1 MANTLEIFLN
11 GNSKDLEA
19 ALNSAE
25 KKLSAFGSK
34 MKDVGQSMSLRLS
47 APLALLGGA
56 AIKMAT
62 DFNESLNKV
71 DVAFKGSS
79 AEVQAFA
86 KNTLKSFGIAEGT
99 ALDMA
104 ALFGDMATSMGLSTA
119 ESAKLSTSLVGLAGD
134 LASFK
139 NMNIAEVT
147 TALNGIFTGETESLK
162 RLGVVMTEDN
172 LKSYALANG
181 IKKLYT
187 EMSQGEKVML
197 RYQFVTD
204 MTANAHGDFERT
216 GGGAANQMRMMQ
228 EGLKQLGNEFGQVML
243 PTVVKVIKGINDYIG
258 SISQSSDFN
267 KKLIVIIGT
276 LAAALGPLLYVIGL
290 VSEKIIS
297 GFSTAQKVLENM
309 SKFLVANP
317 YLALAAAVAILGTAF
332 IQFTGILNSTK
343 TAQQEM
349 AAVTDQAVQNIAKEK
364 SNLER
369 LVAIAKN
376 ERVSKEERL
385 KAIKAINATS
395 PKMLGFITLETINTD
410 KATDALKRYNSTLL
424 QKAKQQA
431 AMSRIEQL
439 AAENLDLQTGKT
451 NANIDATTLWNWSLY
466 QLSGSLNHAAGGVK
480 YLQKAGEAY
489 GKGLDNQIKK
499 NIELQQAIAKTAG
512 IDLNKV
518 DPLEKAGKAKGTGE
532 ISADAKFDFGD
543 LGTKIKDLNKEIFDD
558 LQSVNK
564 TITSEQENVLKRFLA
579 TTSTQGDEFGKLVKS
594 FFSYDI
600 TQSEFFTSLQK
611 LYGQVSNIATPFQV
625 MEQGI
630 TASTTVLSEQ
640 LALQA
645 EDFNIYMQAM
655 DMLKNTTQQVFQS
668 IGNSIVNSF
677 GLAKTGLEGFIGAMA
692 NVLIQMGAMAI
703 AESIFGKKK
712 VATKYAESQANAVTI
727 GTNAAAAAGPA
738 GLVALA
744 PFIAA
749 AMGVVQGAF
758 TGISAFAKG
767 GIVSGP
773 TMGLMGEYMGA
784 KSNPEV
790 IAPLSKLQSMMDFG
804 GGNDMNLSGEFVVRG
819 QDLILAL
826 QRAEKT
832 RNRIG

>member
-25 KKLSAFGSK
+25 KKLSAFGK
-34 MKDVGQSMSLRLS
+34 QMKDVGQSMSLRLS

-181 IKKLYT
+181 IKKLYS
-187 EMSQGEKVML
+187 EMTQGEKVML
-197 RYQFVTD
+197 RYQYVTD

-258 SISQSSDFN
+258 SISKTSDFN
-267 KKLIVIIGT
+267 KKLIVIIGGV
-276 LAAALGPLLYVIGL
+276 AAAIGPLLYIVGL
-290 VSEKIIS
+290 VSEKMVS
-297 GFSTAQKVLENM
+297 GFSAAQKVLESM
-309 SKFLVANP
+309 GKYLIANP
-317 YLALAAAVAILGTAF
+317 YLALAVVVGGLIRIF
-332 IQFTGILNSTK
+332 IEYTGILKQAK
-343 TAQQEM
+343 TAEQEM
-349 AAVTDQAVQNIAKEK
+349 SAVRDQASQNIAKEK

-395 PKMLGFITLETINTD
+395 PKMLGDITLETINTD
-410 KATDALKRYNSTLL
+410 KATDALKRYNKVLL
-424 QKAKQQA
+424 QKATQQA
-431 AMSRIEQL
+431 AMARIEQIS
-439 AAENLDLQTGKT
+439 AENLDLQTGKT
-451 NANIDATTLWNWSLY
+451 NANLDATTLWNWALY
-466 QLSGSLNHAAGGVK
+466 QLSGSLNHATGGVK
-480 YLQKAGEAY
+480 HLQKAGDAY
-489 GKGLDNQIKK
+489 GKGLDDQIDK
-499 NIELQQAIAKTAG
+499 NIKLQEAIAKTAG

-518 DPLEKAGKAKGTGE
+518 DPLEKVKKPKAKGE
-532 ISADAKFDFGD
+532 ISVEPKFDFGA

-564 TITSEQENVLKRFLA
+564 TITSEQENVLKKFLA
-579 TTSTQGDEFGKLVKS
+579 TTSAQGDEFGKLVKS

-611 LYGQVSNIATPFQV
+611 LYGQVTNIATPFQIMDQRV
-625 MEQGI
+625 TESTAVIQEQL
-630 TASTTVLSEQ
+630 SLQSEQ
-640 LALQA
+640 
-645 EDFNIYMQAM
+645 FNMYMQAM

-692 NVLIQMGAMAI
+692 GVLIQMGAMAI

-712 VATKYAESQANAVTI
+712 VATNFATAQSNAAVV

-749 AMGVVQGAF
+749 AMGVVSGAF
-758 TGISAFAKG
+758 AGISAFAKG

-790 IAPLSKLQSMMDFG
+790 IAPLSRLQSMLDNG
-804 GGNDMNLSGEFVVRG
+804 GGNNMNLSGEFVVRG

>member
-1 MANTLEIFLN
+1 MANTLEIFIN

-19 ALNSAE
+19 ALSSAE
-25 KKLSAFGSK
+25 KKLSAFGK
-34 MKDVGQSMSLRLS
+34 QMKDIGQSMSLRLS
-47 APLALLGGA
+47 APLALIGGA

-104 ALFGDMATSMGLSTA
+104 ALFGDMATSMGLSTS

-134 LASFK
+134 LSSFK

-181 IKKLYT
+181 IKKLYS
-187 EMSQGEKVML
+187 EMTQGEKVML
-197 RYQFVTD
+197 RYQYVTD
-204 MTANAHGDFERT
+204 ATANAHGDFERT
-216 GGGAANQMRMMQ
+216 GGGAANQMRMLQ
-228 EGLKQLGNEFGQVML
+228 EGLKELGNEFGQVML
-243 PTVVKVIKGINDYIG
+243 PTVVKVIKGINDYIS
-258 SISQSSDFN
+258 SISKTSDFS
-267 KKLIVIIGT
+267 KKLIVIIGSV
-276 LAAALGPLLYVIGL
+276 AAALGPLLYIVGL
-290 VSEKIIS
+290 VSEKMIS
-297 GFSTAQKVLENM
+297 GFSAAQKVLKSM
-309 SKFLVANP
+309 SAFLIANP
-317 YLALAAAVAILGTAF
+317 YLALAAAVTILGTAF
-332 IQFTGILNSTK
+332 VQYTGILNSTK
-343 TAQQEM
+343 TAEQEM
-349 AAVTDQAVQNIAKEK
+349 SGVRDQANQNIAKEK

-369 LVAIAKN
+369 LLGIAKN

-395 PKMLGFITLETINTD
+395 PEYLKNITLDSINTD
-410 KATDALKRYNSTLL
+410 KAKTAIDKYNTALLK
-424 QKAKQQA
+424 KATQQA
-431 AMSRIEQL
+431 AMARIEQL
-439 AAENLDLQTGKT
+439 AADNLDLQTGKT
-451 NANIDATTLWNWSLY
+451 NANLDANTLLNWSLY
-466 QLSGSLNHAAGGVK
+466 QLTGNVK
-480 YLQKAGEAY
+480 YLKNAGAQY
-489 GKGLDNQIKK
+489 AKGLDDQIKK
-499 NIELQQAIAKTAG
+499 NIELQAAIAKTAG

-518 DPLEKAGKAKGTGE
+518 NPIEEETKKKNVPVE
-532 ISADAKFDFGD
+532 VSAEPKFDFSN
-543 LGTKIKDLNKEIFDD
+543 LGSKIKDLNKEIFDD

-564 TITSEQENVLKRFLA
+564 TITSEQESVLKRFMA
-579 TTSTQGDEFGKLVKS
+579 TQSSRGQEFGKLLKS
-594 FFSYDI
+594 WFSYDI
-600 TQSEFFTSLQK
+600 TNSEFFTSLQK
-611 LYGQVSNIATPFQV
+611 LYGQVTNIATPFQIMDQQV
-625 MEQGI
+625 
-630 TASTTVLSEQ
+630 TASTAKLSEQ
-640 LALQA
+640 LAIQA

-692 NVLIQMGAMAI
+692 GVLIQMGAMAI

-790 IAPLSKLQSMMDFG
+790 IAPLSKLQNMMDFG
-804 GGNDMNLSGEFVVRG
+804 GGNNMNLSGEFVVRG

>member
-25 KKLSAFGSK
+25 KKLSAFGK
-34 MKDVGQSMSLRLS
+34 QMKDVGQSMSLRLS

-139 NMNIAEVT
+139 NMNIQEVT

-187 EMSQGEKVML
+187 EMTQGEKVML
-197 RYQFVTD
+197 RYQYVTD

-258 SISQSSDFN
+258 SISKTSDFN
-267 KKLIVIIGT
+267 KKLIVIIGGV
-276 LAAALGPLLYVIGL
+276 AAALGPLLYIVGL
-290 VSEKIIS
+290 VSEKMIS
-297 GFSTAQKVLENM
+297 GFSAAQKVLQSM
-309 SKFLVANP
+309 SKFLIANP
-317 YLALAAAVAILGTAF
+317 YLALAAALAILGTAF
-332 IQFTGILNSTK
+332 VQYTGILNSTK
-343 TAQQEM
+343 TAEQEM
-349 AAVTDQAVQNIAKEK
+349 SAVRDEANQNIAKEK

-369 LVAIAKN
+369 LVGIAKN

-395 PKMLGFITLETINTD
+395 PEYLKNITLDSINTD
-410 KATDALKRYNSTLL
+410 KAKTAIDKYNTALL
-424 QKAKQQA
+424 QKATQQA

-439 AAENLDLQTGKT
+439 AADNLDLQTGKT
-451 NANIDATTLWNWSLY
+451 NANLDATTLLNWSLY
-466 QLSGSLNHAAGGVK
+466 QLTGNVK
-480 YLQKAGEAY
+480 YLKNAGAQY
-489 GKGLDNQIKK
+489 AKGLDDQIKK
-499 NIELQQAIAKTAG
+499 NIELQAAIAKTAG

-518 DPLEKAGKAKGTGE
+518 NPIEEETKKKTDPVE
-532 ISADAKFDFGD
+532 ISAEAKFDFGD

-564 TITSEQENVLKRFLA
+564 TITSEQENVLKKFLA
-579 TTSTQGDEFGKLVKS
+579 TTSSQGDEFGKLVKS

-611 LYGQVSNIATPFQV
+611 LYGQVTNIATPFQIMDQRV
-625 MEQGI
+625 TES
-630 TASTTVLSEQ
+630 TAILSEQ
-640 LALQA
+640 LAIQA

-790 IAPLSKLQSMMDFG
+790 IAPLSKLQNMMDFG
-804 GGNDMNLSGEFVVRG
+804 GGNNMNLSGEFVVRG

-832 RNRIG
+832 QNRIG

>member
-1 MANTLEIFLN
+1 MANTLEIFIN

-19 ALNSAE
+19 ALSSAE
-25 KKLSAFGSK
+25 KKLSAFGK
-34 MKDVGQSMSLRLS
+34 QMKDIGQSMSLRLS

-181 IKKLYT
+181 IKKLYS
-187 EMSQGEKVML
+187 EMTQGEKVML

-204 MTANAHGDFERT
+204 ATANAHGDFERT

-258 SISQSSDFN
+258 SISKTSDFN
-267 KKLIVIIGT
+267 KKLIVIIGGV
-276 LAAALGPLLYVIGL
+276 AAALGPLLYIVGL
-290 VSEKIIS
+290 VSEKMIS
-297 GFSTAQKVLENM
+297 GFSAAQKVLQSM
-309 SKFLVANP
+309 SKFLIANP
-317 YLALAAAVAILGTAF
+317 YLALAAALAILGTAF
-332 IQFTGILNSTK
+332 VQYTGILNSTK
-343 TAQQEM
+343 TAEQEM
-349 AAVTDQAVQNIAKEK
+349 SAVRDEANQNIAKEK

-369 LVAIAKN
+369 LVGIAKN

-395 PKMLGFITLETINTD
+395 PEYLKNITLDSINTD
-410 KATDALKRYNSTLL
+410 KAKAAIDKYNTALL
-424 QKAKQQA
+424 QKATQQA

-439 AAENLDLQTGKT
+439 AADNLDLQTGKT
-451 NANIDATTLWNWSLY
+451 NANLDATTLLNWSLY
-466 QLSGSLNHAAGGVK
+466 QLTGNVK
-480 YLQKAGEAY
+480 YLKNAGAQY
-489 GKGLDNQIKK
+489 AKGLDDQIKK
-499 NIELQQAIAKTAG
+499 NIELQAAIAKTAG

-518 DPLEKAGKAKGTGE
+518 NPIEEETKKKTDPVE
-532 ISADAKFDFGD
+532 ISAEAKFDFGD

-564 TITSEQENVLKRFLA
+564 TITSEQENVLKKFLA
-579 TTSTQGDEFGKLVKS
+579 TTSSQGAEFGKLIKS
-594 FFSYDI
+594 WFSYDI
-600 TQSEFFTSLQK
+600 TNSEFFTSLQK
-611 LYGQVSNIATPFQV
+611 LYGQVTNIATPFQIMDQRV
-625 MEQGI
+625 TES
-630 TASTTVLSEQ
+630 TAILSEQ
-640 LALQA
+640 LALQS
-645 EDFNIYMQAM
+645 EQFNMYMQAM

-692 NVLIQMGAMAI
+692 NVLVQMGAMAI

-712 VATKYAESQANAVTI
+712 VATNFATAQSNAAVV

-790 IAPLSKLQSMMDFG
+790 IAPLSKLQNMMDFG

>member
-25 KKLSAFGSK
+25 KKLSAFGK
-34 MKDVGQSMSLRLS
+34 QMKDVGQSMSLRLS

-197 RYQFVTD
+197 RYQYVTD

-258 SISQSSDFN
+258 SISKTSDFN
-267 KKLIVIIGT
+267 KKLIVIIGGV
-276 LAAALGPLLYVIGL
+276 AAALGPLLYIVGL
-290 VSEKIIS
+290 VSEKMIS
-297 GFSTAQKVLENM
+297 GFSAAQKVLKSM
-309 SKFLVANP
+309 SAFLIANP
-317 YLALAAAVAILGTAF
+317 YLALAAAVAIVGTAF
-332 IQFTGILNSTK
+332 VTYTGILNSTK
-343 TAQQEM
+343 TAEQEM
-349 AAVTDQAVQNIAKEK
+349 SGVRDQAVQNIAKEK

-410 KATDALKRYNSTLL
+410 KATDAIKRYNGSLL
-424 QKAKQQA
+424 KKATQQA
-431 AMSRIEQL
+431 AMARIEQI
-439 AAENLDLQTGKT
+439 AADNLDLQTGKT
-451 NANIDATTLWNWSLY
+451 NANLNANTLLSWTMY
-466 QLSGSLNHAAGGVK
+466 QLTGNMKYLASAGAKYVK
-480 YLQKAGEAY
+480 GLDEQIDKNKELQKA
-489 GKGLDNQIKK
+489 
-499 NIELQQAIAKTAG
+499 IAKKAG
-512 IDLNKV
+512 IDLDKV
-518 DPLEKAGKAKGTGE
+518 DPIEEEVKKKTDPVE
-532 ISADAKFDFGD
+532 VSAEAKFDFGD

-564 TITSEQENVLKRFLA
+564 TITSEQENVLKKFLA
-579 TTSTQGDEFGKLVKS
+579 TTSAQGDEFGKLVKS

-611 LYGQVSNIATPFQV
+611 LYGQVTNIATPFQIMDQRV
-625 MEQGI
+625 TES
-630 TASTTVLSEQ
+630 TAILSEQ
-640 LALQA
+640 LAIQA

-790 IAPLSKLQSMMDFG
+790 IAPLSKLQNMMDFG

>member
-19 ALNSAE
+19 ALSSAE
-25 KKLSAFGSK
+25 KKLSAFGK
-34 MKDVGQSMSLRLS
+34 QMKDVGQSMSLRLS

-181 IKKLYT
+181 IKKLYS
-187 EMSQGEKVML
+187 EMTQGEKVML

-204 MTANAHGDFERT
+204 ATANAHGDFERT

-267 KKLIVIIGT
+267 KKLIVIIGGV
-276 LAAALGPLLYVIGL
+276 AAALGPLLYVVGL
-290 VSEKIIS
+290 VSEKMIS
-297 GFSTAQKVLENM
+297 GFSAAQKVLKSM
-309 SKFLVANP
+309 SAFLIANP
-317 YLALAAAVAILGTAF
+317 YLALAAALAILGTAF
-332 IQFTGILNSTK
+332 VTYTGILNSTK
-343 TAQQEM
+343 TAEQEM
-349 AAVTDQAVQNIAKEK
+349 SAVRDEASQNIAKEK

-369 LVAIAKN
+369 LVGIAKN

-395 PKMLGFITLETINTD
+395 PEYLKNITLDSINTD
-410 KATDALKRYNSTLL
+410 KAKTAIDKYNTALL
-424 QKAKQQA
+424 QKATQQA

-439 AAENLDLQTGKT
+439 AADNLDLQTGKT
-451 NANIDATTLWNWSLY
+451 NANLDATTLLNWSLY
-466 QLSGSLNHAAGGVK
+466 QLTGNVK
-480 YLQKAGEAY
+480 YLKNAGAQY
-489 GKGLDNQIKK
+489 AKGLDDQIKK
-499 NIELQQAIAKTAG
+499 NIELQAAIAKTAG

-518 DPLEKAGKAKGTGE
+518 NPIEEEVKKKTDPVEV
-532 ISADAKFDFGD
+532 SAEAKFDFGD
-543 LGTKIKDLNKEIFDD
+543 LGSKIKDLNKEIFDD

-564 TITSEQENVLKRFLA
+564 TITSEQESVLKKFMA
-579 TTSTQGDEFGKLVKS
+579 TQSSKGQEFGKLLKS
-594 FFSYDI
+594 WFSYDI
-600 TQSEFFTSLQK
+600 TNSEFFTSLQK
-611 LYGQVSNIATPFQV
+611 LYGQVSNIATPFAI

-630 TASTTVLSEQ
+630 TASTVVLQEQ

-645 EDFNIYMQAM
+645 EQFNIYMQAM
-655 DMLKNTTQQVFQS
+655 DMLKNATQQVFQS

-677 GLAKTGLEGFIGAMA
+677 GLAKTGLEGFLGAML
-692 NVLIQMGAMAI
+692 NVLVQMGAMAI

-712 VATKYAESQANAVTI
+712 VATKYAESQANAITI
-727 GTNAAAAAGPA
+727 GTNAAAASGPA
-738 GLVALA
+738 GLATIA

-749 AMGVVQGAF
+749 AMGIVSGAF
-758 TGISAFAKG
+758 SAIPAFAKG

-790 IAPLSKLQSMMDFG
+790 IAPLSRLQSMLDNG
-804 GGNDMNLSGEFVVRG
+804 GGNNMNLSGEFVVRG

>member
-25 KKLSAFGSK
+25 KKLSAFGK
-34 MKDVGQSMSLRLS
+34 QMKDIGQSMSLRLS

-181 IKKLYT
+181 IKKLYS
-187 EMSQGEKVML
+187 EMTQGEKVML

-204 MTANAHGDFERT
+204 ATANAHGDFERT

-258 SISQSSDFN
+258 SISKTSDFN
-267 KKLIVIIGT
+267 KKLIVIIGGV
-276 LAAALGPLLYVIGL
+276 AAALGPLLYVVGL
-290 VSEKIIS
+290 VSEKMIS
-297 GFSTAQKVLENM
+297 GFSAAQKVLKSM
-309 SKFLVANP
+309 SAFLIANP
-317 YLALAAAVAILGTAF
+317 YLALAAALAILGTAF
-332 IQFTGILNSTK
+332 VQYTGILNSTK
-343 TAQQEM
+343 TAEQEM
-349 AAVTDQAVQNIAKEK
+349 SAVRDEANQNIAKEK

-369 LVAIAKN
+369 LVGIAKN

-395 PKMLGFITLETINTD
+395 PEYLKNITLDSINTD
-410 KATDALKRYNSTLL
+410 KAKTAIDKYNTALL
-424 QKAKQQA
+424 QKATQQA

-439 AAENLDLQTGKT
+439 AADNLDLQTGKT
-451 NANIDATTLWNWSLY
+451 NANLDATTLLNWSLY
-466 QLSGSLNHAAGGVK
+466 QLTGNVK
-480 YLQKAGEAY
+480 YLKNAGAQY
-489 GKGLDNQIKK
+489 AKGLDDQIKK
-499 NIELQQAIAKTAG
+499 NIELQAAIAKTAG

-518 DPLEKAGKAKGTGE
+518 NPIEEETKKKTDPVE
-532 ISADAKFDFGD
+532 ISAEAKFDFGD

-564 TITSEQENVLKRFLA
+564 TITSEQENVLKKFLA
-579 TTSTQGDEFGKLVKS
+579 TTSAQGDEFGKLVKS

-611 LYGQVSNIATPFQV
+611 LYGQVTNIATPFQIMDQRV
-625 MEQGI
+625 TES
-630 TASTTVLSEQ
+630 TAILSEQ
-640 LALQA
+640 LAIQA
-645 EDFNIYMQAM
+645 ENFNMYMQAM

-692 NVLIQMGAMAI
+692 NVLVQMGAMAI

-790 IAPLSKLQSMMDFG
+790 IAPLSKLQNMMDFG